1 MMPFRVGGLNMYKV
15 MLVDDYE
22 IFRMEIKRMN
32 VWKDNQKFQ
41 IVAEASN
48 GIEAIAFLEKNQVDV
63 LITDIRMPQMD
74 GMELLKIVSERKL
87 CPVVVLLSDYT
98 EYNYA
103 RQCLVHG
110 AFDYIGKTPEEREL
124 ADVLERAKKF
134 LDDYKQDTKSIVI
147 SEKTLMN
154 SNDIKE
160 FLKSLL
166 SVNKNPQKVFDNYY
180 SFIIDTYGSDREK
193 FISIMKYTEQE
204 LRKKIIEDF
213 PWIKLYY
220 KESLCDLSVK
230 IEEGINVVKY
240 IAWRELG
247 AVVDII
253 RRLMYTGDSEMILR
267 TSNFI
272 LENVDNGISVQSI
285 CENIF
290 ISKAHLSEQF
300 KKNMGISL
308 LEYMNMI
315 KMERTKFLLSEGKMK
330 NYEIAEKIGF
340 KDCEYFNKVFKKYTG
355 ITMREYR
362 NIK

>member
-1 MMPFRVGGLNMYKV
+1 MYKV

-32 VWKDNQKFQ
+32 IWKYNPQFQ

-74 GMELLKIVSERKL
+74 GIELLKIASERKL
-87 CPVVVLLSDYT
+87 CPVVILLSDYA

-124 ADVLERAKKF
+124 ADVLERAEKF
-134 LDDYKQDTKSIVI
+134 LEDYKRDIKRIAV

-154 SNDIKE
+154 SHDIDK
-160 FLKSLL
+160 FLNKLL
-166 SVNKNPQKVFDNYY
+166 SVNNNPQKVFDYYY
-180 SFIIDTYGSDREK
+180 SFIIDTYGSDKEM
-193 FISIMKYTEQE
+193 FIAIMKYTEQE
-204 LRKKIIEDF
+204 LRKKIIGDF
-213 PWIKLYY
+213 PWIGLYY
-220 KESLCDLSVK
+220 KESLGDLSVK

-240 IAWRELG
+240 ISWRELG
-247 AVVDII
+247 TVIDII
-253 RRLMYTGDSEMILR
+253 RRLIYIGDNEIILR
-267 TSNFI
+267 TCNFI
-272 LENVDNGISVQSI
+272 LGNISDGISVQSI

-290 ISKAHLSEQF
+290 ISKAYLSEQF

-308 LEYMNMI
+308 LEYINMVKI
-315 KMERTKFLLSEGKMK
+315 ERTKFLLSEGKMK
-330 NYEIAEKIGF
+330 NCEIAEQIGF

-355 ITMREYR
+355 MTMREYR